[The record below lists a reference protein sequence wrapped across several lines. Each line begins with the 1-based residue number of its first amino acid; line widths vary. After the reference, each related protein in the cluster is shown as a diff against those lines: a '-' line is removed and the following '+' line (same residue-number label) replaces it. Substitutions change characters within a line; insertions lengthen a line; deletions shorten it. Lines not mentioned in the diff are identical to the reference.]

1 MLPSDCSQ
9 QRQHY
14 RCAAFLTSIARSL
27 ITKTLRGTRNV
38 SRSAPHVGLRRRVV
52 PCRKRKASIVFLA
65 LLETVD
71 ELV

>member
-14 RCAAFLTSIARSL
+14 RWAAFLTPIARSL

-38 SRSAPHVGLRRRVV
+38 SRSTPTWGCGAVSSRAASG
-52 PCRKRKASIVFLA
+52 KDSIVFLA